1 MNPTPFRLNLSLATI
16 QQSVLLL
23 GGALVLS
30 GTVFAAPAV
39 AQLTLTNED
48 CIAGLVVAGGAGYSA
63 CQGSF
68 YGNDAKVDGEPL
80 LSELNN
86 GLFSDWVGD
95 TTWTYYG
102 KSDEGIFEADT
113 NSSGLWNL
121 LPSEVLNSPFVLS
134 LKASNGFSTYL
145 FTDVSQVTG
154 GSFDTAGVATN
165 QKGTPQD
172 LSHATIYILND
183 DSSPQSAPFELSS
196 ALGLLVLGCMVGLA
210 YIRDVS
216 KCKSGDIAD

>member
-1 MNPTPFRLNLSLATI
+1 MNPTSFRLNLSLATI
-16 QQSVLLL
+16 QQSVMLL

-30 GTVFAAPAV
+30 GTVLTAPTA
-39 AQLTLTNED
+39 AQLTLTDED

-63 CQGSF
+63 CQGAF
-68 YGNDAKVDGEPL
+68 YGNDAQAEGEPL

-95 TTWTYYG
+95 ATWTYYG
-102 KSDEGIFEADT
+102 KSDEGIFHADNT
-113 NSSGLWNL
+113 SSGLWNL
-121 LPSEVLNSPFVLS
+121 LPGEVLNSPFVLS
-134 LKASNGFSTYL
+134 LKASTGFSAYL

-165 QKGTPQD
+165 QKGIPQD
-172 LSHATIYILND
+172 LSHATIYMLGGG
-183 DSSPQSAPFELSS
+183 SAPQAAPFELSS
-196 ALGLLVLGCMVGLA
+196 ALGLLVLGGMVGLA

-216 KCKSGDIAD
+216 KCNSGEIAD